1 MGKQGFE
8 MAAQVC
14 TADDILWT
22 KFLLLLPKLLYSR
35 RNNHSNDCANLEM
48 GDNWCKVLF
57 KTIVE
62 IVKNKLTSI
71 LSLKSK
77 KIHEAS
83 TKGRQ
88 IYYTKEVA
96 RILWLKL
103 RMNLYFADNCKV
115 GFISSR
121 YFLQSGYLIG
131 SQSKFSNH
139 WMTGNWSFSEN
150 LTNWESL
157 HNPNYH
163 MSMRNR
169 KVISK
174 WFINLIS
181 SVRWCLT
188 LVSEYG
194 DMDVDTKLRSTAGHD
209 KN

>member
-8 MAAQVC
+8 MAVQVC

-48 GDNWCKVLF
+48 GDNWRKVLF

-62 IVKNKLTSI
+62 IVKNKYI
-71 LSLKSK
+71 LSLKFK

-103 RMNLYFADNCKV
+103 RMNLYFADNYKV

-121 YFLQSGYLIG
+121 YVPTIWLSDRQPIKVLKSLNRQLEFLWKFDKLREPT
-131 SQSKFSNH
+131 QSKLS
-139 WMTGNWSFSEN
+139 
-150 LTNWESL
+150 
-157 HNPNYH
+157 Y
-163 MSMRNR
+163 
-169 KVISK
+169 
-174 WFINLIS
+174 
-181 SVRWCLT
+181 
-188 LVSEYG
+188 
-194 DMDVDTKLRSTAGHD
+194 VDEEPQSDL
-209 KN
+209 

>member
-48 GDNWCKVLF
+48 GDNWRKVLF

-71 LSLKSK
+71 LSLKFK
-77 KIHEAS
+77 KIHEAG

-88 IYYTKEVA
+88 ICYTKEVA

-121 YFLQSGYLIG
+121 YVPTIWLSDRQPIKVLKPLNDRQSEFLW
-131 SQSKFSNH
+131 K
-139 WMTGNWSFSEN
+139 

-194 DMDVDTKLRSTAGHD
+194 AMDVDTKLRSTAGHD

>member
-48 GDNWCKVLF
+48 GDNWRKVLF

-71 LSLKSK
+71 LSLKFK
-77 KIHEAS
+77 KIHEAG

-88 IYYTKEVA
+88 ICYTKEVA

-121 YFLQSGYLIG
+121 YVPTIWLSDRQPIKVLKPLNDRQLEFLW
-131 SQSKFSNH
+131 KFN
-139 WMTGNWSFSEN
+139 
-150 LTNWESL
+150 
-157 HNPNYH
+157 
-163 MSMRNR
+163 
-169 KVISK
+169 
-174 WFINLIS
+174 
-181 SVRWCLT
+181 
-188 LVSEYG
+188 
-194 DMDVDTKLRSTAGHD
+194 KLRGYTIQIIMCRWGTAMWSLSD
-209 KN
+209 S